1 MATNAYFLNQYIST
15 TLASVGGID
24 ASQTTGIILASIT
37 NIDTTKPGIACLSYT
52 NPLSTATAEWVTY
65 TSIDFGTKELQGV
78 TRGQEGYAAKPHSNG
93 VTVAFPLSE
102 SHINNL
108 NTALMISGSATNLTE
123 GVLDEDDMASNS
135 ATKVPTQQ
143 SVKAYSDI
151 YSKAN
156 FNAPDGFLING
167 KIVPSVASNNLT
179 VAIKGIDGN
188 DPSATN
194 PVYVRIGDTIRS
206 ITSALSVTK
215 NAGTNWF
222 TSGSSIFATLE
233 RDYFVYLGYNATD
246 GVVVG
251 FATFPYARIYSDFS
265 ATSTAEKYAAIST
278 ITNAAAGDNYVNI
291 GRFAATL
298 SAGAGY
304 TWTVPT
310 FTSKNL
316 IQYPIFESRY
326 LSFVPFIRGDGTA
339 GTGTYSTQ
347 TGLYQIRSN
356 HCYYNAILVWTNIT
370 GSPTGALAGTVPL
383 TSAETLSATEQT
395 FINLINVTYP
405 ASTIQVFGEM
415 AAADTMVHF
424 YAMRDGSTNT
434 AVLVDTAGTA
444 RYGGSY
450 PI

>member
-1 MATNAYFLNQYIST
+1 MDAHREVHNAEIQSLNALETKVGIDGSADTNSIDYKLSQAETKLGSLTLADITDVTADVGAVNYVDLTSSAQDQLDSKASKITSGVENNLVSIDDDENIKDSGYSVIDDDTMATASDT
-15 TLASVGGID
+15 TLA
-24 ASQTTGIILASIT
+24 
-37 NIDTTKPGIACLSYT
+37 
-52 NPLSTATAEWVTY
+52 
-65 TSIDFGTKELQGV
+65 TSE
-78 TRGQEGYAAKPHSNG
+78 
-93 VTVAFPLSE
+93 
-102 SHINNL
+102 
-108 NTALMISGSATNLTE
+108 
-123 GVLDEDDMASNS
+123 
-135 ATKVPTQQ
+135 
-143 SVKAYSDI
+143 SVKAYADI
-151 YSKAN
+151 YSKVN

-179 VAIKGIDGN
+179 VAIKGINGN
-188 DPSATN
+188 DPSASN
-194 PVYVRIGDTIRS
+194 PVYVRIGDTVRS

-265 ATSTAEKYAAIST
+265 ATSTNEKYAAIST

-310 FTSKNL
+310 FTNKNL

-395 FINLINVTYP
+395 FINLINVTFP

-415 AAADTMVHF
+415 ASADTMVHF

-434 AVLVDTAGTA
+434 AVLVDTTGTA